1 MIVQLEY
8 QIDPFILSRKV
19 WQGLFFFLLDCV
31 IWAFQSTACWGWTV
45 WFCNNVGICNTGLLH
60 NLSRAVLRLW
70 NLSRVRLLFLA
81 KTTGKPEIW
90 SFVPCGMASFV
101 HCNRWEPWPHD
112 KTVHSL
118 PCYGCYS
125 LHRFL
130 FSFVFP
136 RSVLR
141 FYLLGFLLRDAQD
154 HFAVL
159 FFLSFHSFSVVSL
172 ASGLDVLADPFHV
185 YEITML
191 DALLLLH
198 HFAIFHGSSFLFGC
212 FRLVPSSHLQDS
224 CSRCLD
230 ASAGLI
236 CHLESGCPV
245 QRSRFCFYCFY
256 WLCFYLACQK
266 CQLPCNLCLLTCF
279 GEFFLVLRCPYLCSV
294 LDLFQYPLLAS
305 FAFFKSLLR
314 RLVLRRWEGIVII
327 TPLPLPPA

>member
-1 MIVQLEY
+1 MQCFLLRWLLVVLEFNFVVFLLLPKKWY
-8 QIDPFILSRKV
+8 CCDCSAGIPNRSFYFVKK
-19 WQGLFFFLLDCV
+19 GLTGTFFFLLDCV

-154 HFAVL
+154 HFA
-159 FFLSFHSFSVVSL
+159 
-172 ASGLDVLADPFHV
+172 
-185 YEITML
+185 M
-191 DALLLLH
+191 
-198 HFAIFHGSSFLFGC
+198 
-212 FRLVPSSHLQDS
+212 
-224 CSRCLD
+224 
-230 ASAGLI
+230 
-236 CHLESGCPV
+236 
-245 QRSRFCFYCFY
+245 FCFFY
-256 WLCFYLACQK
+256 PFIPF
-266 CQLPCNLCLLTCF
+266 QLSRWHP
-279 GEFFLVLRCPYLCSV
+279 GSMSWPI
-294 LDLFQYPLLAS
+294 LFMS
-305 FAFFKSLLR
+305 MR
-314 RLVLRRWEGIVII
+314 
-327 TPLPLPPA
+327 